1 MINIP
6 QIQNQE
12 RLPMDKQVK
21 NIRVYLFQLAQ
32 ELQRTISTM
41 QSTINTLKEENEELK
56 AKLSEKEG
64 R

>member
-1 MINIP
+1 
-6 QIQNQE
+6 
-12 RLPMDKQVK
+12 MDKQVK

>member
-12 RLPMDKQVK
+12 RLSMDKQVK
-21 NIRVYLFQLAQ
+21 NIRTYLFQLAQ
-32 ELQRTISTM
+32 DLQRTLSGM
-41 QSTINTLKEENEELK
+41 QSDISTLKEENAELK
-56 AKLSEKEG
+56 AKLAEKGG

>member
-21 NIRVYLFQLAQ
+21 NIRTYLFQLAQ
-32 ELQRTISTM
+32 ELQRTLSVM
-41 QSTINTLKEENEELK
+41 RSEINTLKEENAELK
-56 AKLSEKEG
+56 AKLAEKG
-64 R
+64 GK

>member
-21 NIRVYLFQLAQ
+21 NIRVYLV
-32 ELQRTISTM
+32 EIEPKWNVKMIIT
-41 QSTINTLKEENEELK
+41 
-56 AKLSEKEG
+56 
-64 R
+64 